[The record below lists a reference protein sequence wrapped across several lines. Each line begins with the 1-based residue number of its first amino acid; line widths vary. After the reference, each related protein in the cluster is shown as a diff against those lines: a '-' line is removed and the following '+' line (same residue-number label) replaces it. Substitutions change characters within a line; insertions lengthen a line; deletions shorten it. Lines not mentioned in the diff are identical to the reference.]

1 MSFLFSE
8 RYVVALNVMLVGLL
22 AYFAVCSVRDIKTW
36 RSVETVGPAPIHVT
50 PRPVIAASR
59 DSYSIIAKRDIF
71 NSVQA
76 KVMAPPPPVVAGDLS
91 IRLAGTTHFTRS
103 RPYAIIE
110 DQRTARQSLY
120 RQGDQIPDVGK
131 LISVE
136 KDRVIILHEGQKVA
150 VEVPPDEYNGPGA
163 MAGLGTSATASGLK
177 PAPKA
182 PVPKAAG
189 VRQLGASEYQVDRSA
204 LNRNLHNLP
213 ELLTPNMIR
222 GKTYGVAISHI
233 QPGSVLEQMGLRDG
247 DVIMKISGQALDDA
261 DKTMAMLNKVQP
273 NQSISVELTR
283 SGDVMLFNYDIR

>member
-22 AYFAVCSVRDIKTW
+22 AYFAARSVGDIKAW
-36 RSVETVGPAPIHVT
+36 RSVETVAPATIYVT

-76 KVMAPPPPVVAGDLS
+76 KVVAQPPPVVAEDLS

-110 DQRTARQSLY
+110 DQRTAKQSLY
-120 RQGDQIPDVGK
+120 RQGDEIPDVGK

-136 KDRVIILHEGQKVA
+136 RDRVVILHQGQRVA
-150 VEVPPDEYNGPGA
+150 VEVPPDEYNGPAA
-163 MAGLGTSATASGLK
+163 MAGFRTAATAGGMK
-177 PAPKA
+177 PASQR

-189 VRQLGASEYQVDRSA
+189 VRQLSASEYQVDRSA
-204 LNRNLHNLP
+204 LNRNLHSVP
-213 ELLTPNMIR
+213 LLTPNVIQ
-222 GKTYGVAISHI
+222 GKTYGFALSHI

-247 DVIMKISGQALDDA
+247 DIIMKISGQNLDDA
-261 DKTMAMLNKVQP
+261 DKTMAMLSQVQP
-273 NQSISVELTR
+273 RQSISVELTR
-283 SGDVMLFNYDIR
+283 SGDAMLFNYDIR